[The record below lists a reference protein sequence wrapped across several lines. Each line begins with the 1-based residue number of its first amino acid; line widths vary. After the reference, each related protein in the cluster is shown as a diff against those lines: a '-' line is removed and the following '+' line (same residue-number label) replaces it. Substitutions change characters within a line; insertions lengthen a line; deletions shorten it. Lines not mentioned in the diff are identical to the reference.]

1 MFSLSEY
8 YRKRLLEHDRVVES
22 IINFSNNKNR
32 KRKRKYDEIE
42 DKNQS
47 KDYLNTNTNYKTK

>member
-22 IINFSNNKNR
+22 IINFSNNKN
-32 KRKRKYDEIE
+32 KKRKYDEIE

-47 KDYLNTNTNYKTK
+47 KDDLNTNSNYKTK

>member
-8 YRKRLLEHDRVVES
+8 YRKRLFEHDRVVES
-22 IINFSNNKNR
+22 IINFSNNKN
-32 KRKRKYDEIE
+32 KKRKYDEIE

-47 KDYLNTNTNYKTK
+47 KDDLNTNSNYKTK